1 MSMSLT
7 TVPAHSQDLIETA
20 FPRIIKLLLEDLSN
34 GDVTLCLASLHALC
48 KLAGDGKTN
57 QL

>member
-1 MSMSLT
+1 MSVSLT
-7 TVPAHSQDLIETA
+7 TVPANFQGLIETA